1 MNIYN
6 SYLFQHTLYNTFGSF
21 FGGGIAKT
29 IKSINRILFAT
40 DISYKAKIGK
50 GCKFPH
56 MGLGVVI
63 GDGTNIG
70 SNCIIRQNVT
80 IGGKWIGGNYEFP
93 TIGDNCVIGAGTVI
107 IGNIHLGS
115 NVIVGANA
123 VVTKNFPDNCVI
135 AGTPAKIIKINM
147 DSKCDTDTIKSV

>member
-1 MNIYN
+1 M
-6 SYLFQHTLYNTFGSF
+6 
-21 FGGGIAKT
+21 AKI

-56 MGLGVVI
+56 IGLGVVI
-63 GDGTNIG
+63 GDGANIG

-80 IGGKWIGGNYEFP
+80 IGGKRIGDNYEFP
-93 TIGDNCVIGAGTVI
+93 TIGDNCMIGAGAVI
-107 IGNIHLGS
+107 IGNVHLGN
-115 NVIVGANA
+115 NVTVGANA

-135 AGTPAKIIKINM
+135 VGAPAKIIKKINV
-147 DSKCDTDTIKSV
+147 DSKCGIDIII

>member
-1 MNIYN
+1 M
-6 SYLFQHTLYNTFGSF
+6 T
-21 FGGGIAKT
+21 KT

-40 DISYKAKIGK
+40 DISNKAKIVK

-56 MGLGVVI
+56 IGLGVVI
-63 GDGTNIG
+63 GDEANIG

-80 IGGKWIGGNYEFP
+80 IGGKRIGDKYEFP
-93 TIGDNCVIGAGTVI
+93 TIGDNCMIGAGAVI
-107 IGNIHLGS
+107 IGNVHLGN
-115 NVIVGANA
+115 NVIVGVNA

-147 DSKCDTDTIKSV
+147 DSKYDTDTIK